1 MQGIQRVAVLIL
13 CGLRGCALPV
23 VQVGNKR
30 CQHSDLDY
38 TELCSHGLPGSTDHH
53 IRLQVRHTLYHHSLH
68 EDDKT
73 LYCPLD
79 SDNLVSDC
87 TWHYGSVT

>member
-1 MQGIQRVAVLIL
+1 MEGIQRVAVLIL

-53 IRLQVRHTLYHHSLH
+53 IRLQVRHTLYHHSLR